1 MRYRCWDVKHY
12 ALFAGL
18 ILAAVPAFYIYTAS
32 VPETAAVGVLLI
44 LMVFLSRY
52 EVPLFSWRTKNPA
65 PSFRE
70 TEVLEKLFFAPV
82 HKGASKSRVFETSIT
97 LNIGG
102 FILPLI
108 ISLYLVTRDFDIA
121 FLEIA
126 AIMVILTYFLSDFID
141 NIGVSV
147 PHYIGLFTLPLAH
160 ILAPEN
166 AAVIVFTGGFVG
178 IMLGVF
184 ATIISMNRERQGSAY
199 LCIGGVGS
207 FQAVFVTALLA
218 VVIGSMV

>member
-1 MRYRCWDVKHY
+1 MRYRCWDMKHY
-12 ALFAGL
+12 ALFTGL
-18 ILAAVPAFYIYTAS
+18 ILATVPAFYIHTLS
-32 VPETAAVGVLLI
+32 VSETAAIGVSLL

-52 EVPLFSWRTKNPA
+52 EVPVFNWRTKNPA
-65 PSFRE
+65 PSFGE
-70 TEVLEKLFFAPV
+70 TEVLEKLFFAPLS
-82 HKGASKSRVFETSIT
+82 KGVSKSRVFESSIT
-97 LNIGG
+97 LNVGG

-108 ISLYLVTRDFDIA
+108 LSLYLVTINFDMA

-126 AIMVILTYFLSDFID
+126 AIMVILTYFLSEFID
-141 NIGVSV
+141 TVGVSV
-147 PHYIGLFTLPLAH
+147 PHYIGLFALPLAH

-166 AAVIVFTGGFVG
+166 AAVVVFTGGFVG
-178 IMLGVF
+178 IVLGVF

-218 VVIGSMV
+218 MVIGSVV

>member
-12 ALFAGL
+12 ALFSGL
-18 ILAAVPAFYIYTAS
+18 ILATVPAFYIYTSS
-32 VPETAAVGVLLI
+32 VPETVAVGVSLI
-44 LMVFLSRY
+44 MMVFLSRY

-65 PSFRE
+65 PSFGE
-70 TEVLEKLFFAPV
+70 IEVLEKLFFAPV
-82 HKGASKSRVFETSIT
+82 SNGVSKSRVFETSIS
-97 LNIGG
+97 LNAGG

-108 ISLYLVTRDFDIA
+108 LSLYLVTRDFDMA

-147 PHYIGLFTLPLAH
+147 PQYIGLFALPLAH

-166 AAVIVFTGGFVG
+166 AAVVVFTGGFVG
-178 IMLGVF
+178 IVLGVF
-184 ATIISMNRERQGSAY
+184 ASIISMNRERQGSAY

-218 VVIGSMV
+218 VVIGSVV